1 MDTKASLDPALQS
14 QAKWR
19 QIAWWSWFGLIIL
32 CVLWEAVLAPIKPGG
47 SWAVIKVIPLL
58 FALKGIWQGSSYTM
72 QWSSMLVM
80 LYFMEGV
87 VRLTD
92 PGLSAFLAGLEVLLS
107 LITYFALLAYLKP
120 LKKVAK
126 QKKLELEKFE
136 KEQAAIEQASN
147 KIADEKTSAPKS

>member
-1 MDTKASLDPALQS
+1 MHTPVDLDPLLHS
-14 QAKWR
+14 QTKWR
-19 QIAWWSWFGLIIL
+19 QIAWWSWFALVIL
-32 CVLWEAVLAPIKPGG
+32 CILWEAVLAPIKPGG

-92 PGLSAFLAGLEVLLS
+92 PGLSGYLAGLEILLS
-107 LITYFALLAYLKP
+107 LTTYFALLAYLKP

-126 QKKLELEKFE
+126 QKKLALEKLE
-136 KEQAAIEQASN
+136 KEQEAKEL
-147 KIADEKTSAPKS
+147 K